1 MQDIEQLYQLYH
13 RQLFAYLY
21 YLCAG
26 DSLLA
31 EELLQETFYQAIL
44 SSVRFRGEAKVSTW
58 LYQIAK
64 YTYNAY
70 RRREAL
76 QARSLPLREPMV
88 GDTPESLYMELE
100 GQERLLAVVQELSDS
115 YKNVVV
121 LRGVNDLSFAEV
133 GAIMGQSENWAKV
146 TFYRAKTKMQ
156 KLLKG
161 GEGD

>member
-1 MQDIEQLYQLYH
+1 MRDIEQLYQLYH
-13 RQLFAYLY
+13 KQLFAYLY

-44 SSVRFRGEAKVSTW
+44 SSVRFRGDSKVSTW

-64 YTYNAY
+64 FTYSNH
-70 RRREAL
+70 RRQQVPADRASPLLEPVARE
-76 QARSLPLREPMV
+76 
-88 GDTPESLYMELE
+88 TPESLYLGAESW
-100 GQERLLAVVQELSDS
+100 ERWLKVMQKLPGS
-115 YKNVVV
+115 YKDVLV
-121 LRGVNDLSFAEV
+121 LRAVNGLGFAEV